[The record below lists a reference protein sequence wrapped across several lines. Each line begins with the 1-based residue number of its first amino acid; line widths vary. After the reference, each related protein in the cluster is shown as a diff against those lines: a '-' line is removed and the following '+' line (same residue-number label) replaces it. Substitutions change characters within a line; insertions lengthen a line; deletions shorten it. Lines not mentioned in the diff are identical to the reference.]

1 MNNEWSIVRTGAVLI
16 IGTALNTTANA
27 QAADTA
33 SSARAKER
41 VDRVAAE
48 VAATQ
53 FIASDPATRGSLILD
68 QAHGVLF
75 DRRVSHSNGTH
86 LGQPKRPETHA
97 KHLAQLL
104 SASLVDGDSAL
115 GCGGDENRCHLT
127 PAGPLS
133 CAWGG
138 RLCAVIRP
146 SHKQRRCSR
155 PDPPAQESRSIAC
168 DWKSSCTAWV
178 TSGELCRMQ
187 GRLLAADLSYCHLL
201 PFRGWACLAG
211 A

>member
-127 PAGPLS
+127 PGGPTLVRL
-133 CAWGG
+133 G
-138 RLCAVIRP
+138 RTIVRGDSAFT
-146 SHKQRRCSR
+146 Q
-155 PDPPAQESRSIAC
+155 A
-168 DWKSSCTAWV
+168 TA
-178 TSGELCRMQ
+178 
-187 GRLLAADLSYCHLL
+187 LL
-201 PFRGWACLAG
+201 PPGSARSREPFHRVRLEVVLHRVGNQWRVVQDAG
-211 A
+211 TVTRS